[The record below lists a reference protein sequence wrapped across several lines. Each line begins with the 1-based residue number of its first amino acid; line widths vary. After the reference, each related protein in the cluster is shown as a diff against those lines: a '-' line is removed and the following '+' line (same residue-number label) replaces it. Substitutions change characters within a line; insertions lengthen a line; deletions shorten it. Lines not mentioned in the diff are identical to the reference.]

1 MSYYDLL
8 SIASTA
14 TTEDVKKAYRQKALQ
29 LHPDRYVQ
37 VACIAT
43 AVQQAR

>member
-14 TTEDVKKAYRQKALQ
+14 TTEEIKKAYRKKALQ
-29 LHPDRYVQ
+29 LHPDRYVD
-37 VACIAT
+37 IALSL
-43 AVQQAR
+43 R